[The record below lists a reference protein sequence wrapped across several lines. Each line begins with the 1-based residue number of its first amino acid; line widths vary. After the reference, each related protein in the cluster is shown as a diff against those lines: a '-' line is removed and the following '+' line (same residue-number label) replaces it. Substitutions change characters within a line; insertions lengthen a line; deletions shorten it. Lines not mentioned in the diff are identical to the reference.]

1 MYKKNTVKIVEVKV
15 VKKEEIIFNDIQSKI
30 TRKKINRIKKSWTRY
45 LIENKISYNFLEI
58 ELLVVN
64 LYGENISFSPYKL
77 NYF

>member
-1 MYKKNTVKIVEVKV
+1 LYKKNTVKIVEVKV

-45 LIENKISYNFLEI
+45 LIENKIFYNFLEI